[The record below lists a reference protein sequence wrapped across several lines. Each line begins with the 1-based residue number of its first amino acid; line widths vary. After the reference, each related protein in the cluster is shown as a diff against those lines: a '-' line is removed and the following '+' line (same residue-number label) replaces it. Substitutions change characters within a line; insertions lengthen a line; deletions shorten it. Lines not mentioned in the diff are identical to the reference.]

1 MVLRG
6 IADGTFPQPVLTYY
20 TYVSIYMSHHL
31 LGLRA
36 DKVQNASSVATQ
48 LRSQTSF
55 VIDAVDTR
63 RKVSTSVPYDGENG
77 LDVAAW
83 TRTREDGVQETLVLA
98 AQVFYNFAG
107 SPTGTIDFELIGL
120 NGTVKEVLFGGVNM
134 TESGSP
140 MFSMERTSVAGVIL
154 EG

>member
-1 MVLRG
+1 LN
-6 IADGTFPQPVLTYY
+6 ADT
-20 TYVSIYMSHHL
+20 I
-31 LGLRA
+31 
-36 DKVQNASSVATQ
+36 QNASSVATQ
-48 LRSQTSF
+48 LRAQTSF

-63 RKVSTSVPYDGENG
+63 RKVSTSLPNDGENG

-107 SPTGTIDFELIGL
+107 VPTGTVDFELKGL
-120 NGTVKEVLFGGVNM
+120 NGTVKEVLFGGVNT
-134 TESGSP
+134 TEAGSP
-140 MFSMERTSVAGVIL
+140 LFSMERTSVAGVIL

>member
-1 MVLRG
+1 
-6 IADGTFPQPVLTYY
+6 
-20 TYVSIYMSHHL
+20 
-31 LGLRA
+31 
-36 DKVQNASSVATQ
+36 
-48 LRSQTSF
+48 

-63 RKVSTSVPYDGENG
+63 RKVSTSLPNDGENG

-107 SPTGTIDFELIGL
+107 VPTGTVDFQLMGL
-120 NGTVKEVLFGGVNM
+120 NGTVKEVLFGGVNA
-134 TESGSP
+134 TEAGTP
-140 MFSMERTSVAGVIL
+140 LFSMERTSVAGVIL